1 MIDVRDWQANRFGA
15 GRRTLAAALLA
26 GMVTATTAPGAPGIG
41 AVTSSGVSMIVN
53 YTAPASNG
61 GLTIKKYTA
70 TNNSGTSSASAS
82 STAVRYVQQTSQK

>member
-1 MIDVRDWQANRFGA
+1 
-15 GRRTLAAALLA
+15 
-26 GMVTATTAPGAPGIG
+26 
-41 AVTSSGVSMIVN
+41 MIVN

-82 STAVRYVQQTSQK
+82 STAVRYVQQTSQT

>member
-1 MIDVRDWQANRFGA
+1 
-15 GRRTLAAALLA
+15 
-26 GMVTATTAPGAPGIG
+26 
-41 AVTSSGVSMIVN
+41 MIVN

-82 STAVRYVQQTSQK
+82 STAVRYVQHTSQKLGCSKEYHEASFR